1 MGSAV
6 PAVLTMVSYCGL
18 WSAHNQVYSPE
29 ATLLDHKEFLG
40 PRLGG
45 GRLLSALPWRWGVW
59 SQYDDVICRCG
70 ANYNHDFNHHNN
82 HYYHNHNY
90 NNYNNY
96 NNNHNNHYHDH
107 NNQYHDHNNFCPHN
121 HNNRAGH

>member
-1 MGSAV
+1 MG
-6 PAVLTMVSYCGL
+6 
-18 WSAHNQVYSPE
+18 VYSPE

-45 GRLLSALPWRWGVW
+45 GRLLSTLPWRWGVW

-82 HYYHNHNY
+82 HYYHNHYYNNYNY

-96 NNNHNNHYHDH
+96 NYNHNNHYHDH
-107 NNQYHDHNNFCPHN
+107 NNFRPYN
-121 HNNRAGH
+121 HNNRADHHPN